1 MISRSLIGETDEE
14 KMKNLFLRILPYF
27 YVKHQSYDIEPVGG
41 INLGIVAKYFESLQ
55 LIDC

>member
-27 YVKHQSYDIEPVGG
+27 YVKHHSYDIDVNP
-41 INLGIVAKYFESLQ
+41 AKNGHSCKYPWLKFVV
-55 LIDC
+55 